1 GVVPGALG
9 GGQRLGVDDGRAPRG
24 AVAAVAGVRGF
35 RPGVA
40 APVVVDASLWGTII
54 AATSEEEPLPA
65 ATESRL
71 GQFTGLV
78 ATAIA
83 NAQARGELSRL
94 AEEQAGLR
102 RGATLVAQQPSSEQN
117 FGAGGAAIRSLLGA
131 GRASV
136 VVFPDDTTG
145 TVVAIWSRE
154 GPTLPVGTSVPLD
167 SDTAVARIFH
177 SGAAARMDSYA
188 EGAAAELARTL
199 GVRSTVGAPI
209 HVE

>member
-54 AATSEEEPLPA
+54 AATSRDEPLPA

-83 NAQARGELSRL
+83 NAQARGALSRL
-94 AEEQAGLR
+94 PGGAGGPR
-102 RGATLVAQQPSSEQN
+102 RGAGRGPRQAPPEGD
-117 FGAGGAAIRSLLGA
+117 FAAGGRA
-131 GRASV
+131 G
-136 VVFPDDTTG
+136 PG
-145 TVVAIWSRE
+145 
-154 GPTLPVGTSVPLD
+154 VP
-167 SDTAVARIFH
+167 R
-177 SGAAARMDSYA
+177 
-188 EGAAAELARTL
+188 
-199 GVRSTVGAPI
+199 
-209 HVE
+209 